1 VTRSS
6 RFALVTGAAG
16 DIGRAISAA
25 LHADGWSL
33 GLIDLDAQR
42 ITEAPAGATLVSADV
57 TNPESVAAA
66 LDRLGVAPDLV
77 VNNAGIVR
85 FGPLLEHSLSDFE
98 AVLRVNLLAAFIVG
112 QHCARL
118 SVAAGKGG
126 AIVNITS
133 INGIVPGPNSGAYT
147 AAKAGLALLTK
158 QMALEWGPLGIRVNS
173 IAPGLIDAGMSNAI
187 HADRELRAA
196 REARIPLR
204 RLGTAGDV
212 ASLVVFLASDAAS
225 YITGENIAVDGGV
238 TQSLLTMLPR
248 PKSVDKVGP
257 NQ

>member
-1 VTRSS
+1 
-6 RFALVTGAAG
+6 
-16 DIGRAISAA
+16 
-25 LHADGWSL
+25 
-33 GLIDLDAQR
+33 
-42 ITEAPAGATLVSADV
+42 
-57 TNPESVAAA
+57 
-66 LDRLGVAPDLV
+66 
-77 VNNAGIVR
+77 
-85 FGPLLEHSLSDFE
+85 
-98 AVLRVNLLAAFIVG
+98 
-112 QHCARL
+112 
-118 SVAAGKGG
+118 
-126 AIVNITS
+126 
-133 INGIVPGPNSGAYT
+133 
-147 AAKAGLALLTK
+147 
-158 QMALEWGPLGIRVNS
+158 
-173 IAPGLIDAGMSNAI
+173 MSNAI